1 MSLSIASDLRQL
13 IEYKQEVA
21 RPLLTDLVQRM
32 PESVE
37 ARFLLGQSYLRSL
50 DFEPALEH
58 FRTAAALDPKH
69 ADSLQN
75 IAVCH
80 LAMGNYEGA
89 LEAYKVQFKAT
100 SQAIAA
106 TMMALVL
113 HRLGRLAEAV
123 SAYRNVLSACKPDS
137 PEIPHALQ
145 GIIFALKDEG
155 RPVTAERY
163 VHELLQRFARM
174 PQFVPSALAE
184 RNNSYDFHEWSIY
197 AHKDGLAGLLMQ
209 LDAKGRAGLN
219 FPRSFLLPAEREAL
233 LAFAKREQPRFLISK
248 PRHGTG
254 GQGIAI
260 TDSVS
265 DVADRA
271 DVVVQEYIDRPYLV
285 DGRKG
290 HLRIYGLV
298 TSAEPLRAYLYGEGI
313 VRLAPEPYDLDRSQ
327 LNNVHKHV
335 TNTALHLG
343 HPDLFISDEPLQ
355 DDKGSIWSM
364 SAYLK
369 RMRDEGMAVGRVMD
383 DMRLLVRKFLDAV
396 RARGLFQRQMASSPR
411 RAFPPKLFGLDV
423 LIDIE
428 GRPWL
433 IEMQRK
439 PAASGAA
446 IINRIN
452 GQLFTTVFKMSIA
465 HLLADDMPADRIVN
479 SDNGQEN
486 LLAAELEAEAHNR
499 GLFIPLQ

>member
-1 MSLSIASDLRQL
+1 MSIASDLRQL

-32 PESVE
+32 PQSVE

-50 DFEPALEH
+50 DFKPALEH
-58 FRTAAALDPKH
+58 FRAAAALDPKH
-69 ADSLQN
+69 ADLLQN

-80 LAMGNYEGA
+80 LATGNYEEA
-89 LEAYKVQFKAT
+89 LEAYKVQFKTT

-233 LAFAKREQPRFLISK
+233 LAFAKREKPRFLISTED
-248 PRHGTG
+248 PLYAAQAIPVAGVVCSGWGT
-254 GQGIAI
+254 
-260 TDSVS
+260 
-265 DVADRA
+265 
-271 DVVVQEYIDRPYLV
+271 
-285 DGRKG
+285 
-290 HLRIYGLV
+290 
-298 TSAEPLRAYLYGEGI
+298 
-313 VRLAPEPYDLDRSQ
+313 
-327 LNNVHKHV
+327 
-335 TNTALHLG
+335 
-343 HPDLFISDEPLQ
+343 
-355 DDKGSIWSM
+355 
-364 SAYLK
+364 
-369 RMRDEGMAVGRVMD
+369 
-383 DMRLLVRKFLDAV
+383 
-396 RARGLFQRQMASSPR
+396 
-411 RAFPPKLFGLDV
+411 
-423 LIDIE
+423 
-428 GRPWL
+428 
-433 IEMQRK
+433 
-439 PAASGAA
+439 
-446 IINRIN
+446 
-452 GQLFTTVFKMSIA
+452 
-465 HLLADDMPADRIVN
+465 
-479 SDNGQEN
+479 
-486 LLAAELEAEAHNR
+486 
-499 GLFIPLQ
+499 